1 VISLGANNISKDTLY
16 DKMFDS
22 HVVTQLPTG
31 KYQVLIGLHL
41 IHDVTSSPAFGML
54 REAGMEVAF
63 PERTFTT
70 ADHML
75 PTDGIERPLK
85 DPQAE
90 VLLSALEENAL
101 RHGITYFGPES
112 GKQGIVHV
120 IGPELGLTQPGM
132 TIACGDSHT
141 STHGAFGA
149 IALGVGTTEV
159 RYLLETQTLSLD
171 RLNVR
176 QINIDGEMQRGV
188 FSKDIILHIM
198 RELGVGGGKGFAY
211 EYAGATVERM
221 SMAERMT
228 LCNMSIEGGALV
240 GYVNPDQTT
249 FDYLRGREYV
259 PKGEAFERAVRYWKS
274 VASSPNAR
282 YDDMVKINAGGLE
295 PMVTWG
301 INPGQGI
308 GISGRMPALE
318 TMAEGERAV
327 AEKAYKHMGLQPG
340 EPIAGTPIDV
350 AFIGSCTNSRIEDL
364 REAASIVQG
373 YKVAEGVTA
382 LVVPGSQSVK
392 RMAEAEG
399 LDSIFMDAG
408 FEWRGAGCSMCLAM
422 NPDRLVGDQRSASAS
437 NRNFINRQGSPTGRT
452 HLMSPAMVAGAA
464 ISGEIVDVRQ
474 FYVG

>member
-1 VISLGANNISKDTLY
+1 MC
-16 DKMFDS
+16 DKLLARIYKFGNDAI
-22 HVVTQLPTG
+22 LPI
-31 KYQVLIGLHL
+31 LI
-41 IHDVTSSPAFGML
+41 
-54 REAGMEVAF
+54 
-63 PERTFTT
+63 
-70 ADHML
+70 
-75 PTDGIERPLK
+75 
-85 DPQAE
+85 
-90 VLLSALEENAL
+90 
-101 RHGITYFGPES
+101 
-112 GKQGIVHV
+112 
-120 IGPELGLTQPGM
+120 
-132 TIACGDSHT
+132 
-141 STHGAFGA
+141 GAFGA